1 MQLTTH
7 GRTISLTHTPGMHW
21 LLGGG
26 FVVLGIIGAAAPFG
40 LATGVD
46 ALRRWELLVI
56 ALIGACSAGAGI
68 WLLARSPRSALM
80 LDLES
85 GRGRLQRR
93 GLAMVETTEFAVDGI
108 DAVEL
113 EHSKDDDGGDI
124 YRPALRLRD
133 GTRLIVSTVWMHHG
147 PQEAVATL
155 SKALARPVVRS

>member
-1 MQLTTH
+1 
-7 GRTISLTHTPGMHW
+7 
-21 LLGGG
+21 
-26 FVVLGIIGAAAPFG
+26 
-40 LATGVD
+40 
-46 ALRRWELLVI
+46 
-56 ALIGACSAGAGI
+56 
-68 WLLARSPRSALM
+68 M

-113 EHSKDDDGGDI
+113 EHSKDDRGGDI